1 MNGKA
6 GVTKELNEKHRK
18 ILEALLKLPENREC
32 ADCRSRAPRWASVNL
47 GIFICLQCS
56 GIHRSLGVHISKV
69 RSATL
74 DTWLPEQVAFIQS
87 MGNEKANSYWEAELP
102 PNYSRVGNE
111 NFIRTK
117 YVEKRWV
124 SRNEKMRSPQNTSG
138 AKTPVYESS
147 PDNGHQ
153 SGYSNRIEPP
163 PAEKKISHSSNGE
176 ARATASENSTSS
188 PAKVTQQVV
197 AKTKPQ
203 EEVEKTKPEGS
214 KAESM
219 RKGAEK
225 PKSEVPEAESTEKQ
239 ANLPP
244 VVPPAKVDYATELFN
259 LLCMED
265 SKSNGSHLDSANGN
279 SLAEAQSAPAKSVPG
294 NVNSTVAAERNMP
307 AKSGIQHPQV
317 NSQIATSYLPEK
329 SNLASP
335 FSIQQQQLL
344 PILPQQQSFLGNG
357 VQYHNVN
364 IPQPSLNAVPTASPQ
379 YRGIINQAPGMMS
392 LTETQKHMQ
401 MANGQQARLV
411 GSVAYPPQRS
421 YVGGPGAPINGA
433 MRTNFPQ
440 TMMRPRPSITPTPSG
455 HDYDF
460 SSLTQ
465 GLFMKR

>member
-6 GVTKELNEKHRK
+6 SVSKELNEKHRK
-18 ILEALLKLPENREC
+18 ILEALFKLPENREC
-32 ADCRSRAPRWASVNL
+32 ADCRNKAPRWASVNL

-56 GIHRSLGVHISKV
+56 GVHRSLGVHISKV

-102 PNYSRVGNE
+102 PNYGRVGIE
-111 NFIRTK
+111 NFIRAK

-124 SRNEKMRSPQNTSG
+124 PRDEKMRSPQSTSG
-138 AKTPVYESS
+138 AKTPVYKSS
-147 PDNGHQ
+147 PDNGHR
-153 SGYSNRIEPP
+153 SGYSNRIEHP
-163 PAEKKISHSSNGE
+163 PAEKKNTHSSNGD
-176 ARATASENSTSS
+176 ARVIALENSTLA
-188 PAKVTQQVV
+188 PAKVTPQVV

-203 EEVEKTKPEGS
+203 DNLEKHVPEVS

-225 PKSEVPEAESTEKQ
+225 PKSEVPEAESTKKP

-244 VVPPAKVDYATELFN
+244 VAPPAKVDYATELFN
-259 LLCMED
+259 LLSMD
-265 SKSNGSHLDSANGN
+265 NSKPNGSHLDSANGN
-279 SLAEAQSAPAKSVPG
+279 P
-294 NVNSTVAAERNMP
+294 
-307 AKSGIQHPQV
+307 KSGIQDLKV
-317 NSQIATSYLPEK
+317 NSRIATSYHSEK
-329 SNLASP
+329 SNQVSP

-344 PILPQQQSFLGNG
+344 PVLSQQQSFLGNG

-364 IPQPSLNAVPTASPQ
+364 VPQPSLNVAPTASQQ
-379 YRGIINQAPGMMS
+379 YRGIITQSPVMMS
-392 LTETQKHMQ
+392 LAETQKNMQ

-421 YVGGPGAPINGA
+421 YIGGPGAPINGA
-433 MRTNFPQ
+433 TRTNFPQ
-440 TMMRPRPSITPTPSG
+440 PTTRPRPSITPTPSG

-465 GLFMKR
+465 GLFVKR